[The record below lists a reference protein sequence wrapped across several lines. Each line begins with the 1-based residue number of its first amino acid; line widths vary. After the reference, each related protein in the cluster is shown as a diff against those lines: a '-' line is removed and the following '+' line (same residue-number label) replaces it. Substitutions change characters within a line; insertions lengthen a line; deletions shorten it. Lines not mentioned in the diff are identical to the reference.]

1 VLFIKSKNFSPFN
14 DNLEPLGPLSVIIS
28 PALRHIVLLFSPL
41 FPLFSACVHSKIK
54 VNSDF
59 IEVESDITYRILSI
73 PYRNRTGNVSIEK
86 YKGLAA
92 LELKK
97 GKKTLL
103 KAETI

>member
-1 VLFIKSKNFSPFN
+1 MLISRLPYSEKQEIYLY
-14 DNLEPLGPLSVIIS
+14 DEPAFSVIIS

>member
-1 VLFIKSKNFSPFN
+1 MNRLFCNYQSCVTAYSITFQ
-14 DNLEPLGPLSVIIS
+14 PLIS
-28 PALRHIVLLFSPL
+28 SFFCLCTR
-41 FPLFSACVHSKIK
+41 KIK

-59 IEVESDITYRILSI
+59 IEVESDITYRILGI

-86 YKGLAA
+86 YKGLTA